1 MNKSINRGLI
11 VLALAVLISGCS
23 STKFW
28 QKQGASNA
36 DLRGD
41 SYQCEKDAR
50 QSNFGGGLMGGA
62 LRQEFYDRCMESRG
76 WTLQEGG
83 TT

>member
-1 MNKSINRGLI
+1 MNKSIDLRVI
-11 VLALAVLISGCS
+11 AVILAVLISGCA

-28 QKQGASNA
+28 QKDGASNS

-41 SYQCEKDAR
+41 SYQFEKDAR
-50 QSNFGGGLMGGA
+50 QSNFGGGLLGGK
-62 LRQEFYDRCMESRG
+62 LRQEFCDRCMESRG
-76 WTLQEGG
+76 WTLSESG

>member
-1 MNKSINRGLI
+1 MNKSINRGVI

-62 LRQEFYDRCMESRG
+62 LRQEFYNRCMESRG

>member
-1 MNKSINRGLI
+1 MNKSIYRGFI
-11 VLALAVLISGCS
+11 VLALAIFISGCS
-23 STKFW
+23 NTKFW

-36 DLRGD
+36 DLRRD

-62 LRQEFYDRCMESRG
+62 LRQEFYDRCMESHG

-83 TT
+83 EN

>member
-1 MNKSINRGLI
+1 MNKSIDRRLI
-11 VLALAVLISGCS
+11 VLALAVFISGCS
-23 STKFW
+23 STKVW
-28 QKQGASNA
+28 QKHGASNA

-76 WTLQEGG
+76 WSLQEVGA
-83 TT
+83 T

>member
-1 MNKSINRGLI
+1 MYKSIGRSFV
-11 VLALAVLISGCS
+11 VLTLTVLVSSCS

-28 QKQGASNA
+28 QKQGASHA
-36 DLRGD
+36 DLRSD

-50 QSNFGGGLMGGA
+50 QSNFGGGLMGGG

-76 WTLQEGG
+76 WILQE
-83 TT
+83 